1 MKERNGDGK
10 PRERKWVWGRK
21 RMMMCVRE
29 KKHIVD
35 FKTFWLSVHQ
45 SIGVWVVFEIES
57 KLKTLTG
64 SYIQLTRQSLIK
76 ILSFFFFIFTLGY
89 LALKLTYLNLCL
101 YYKHIGIS
109 QRVILTTFTCRQVIC
124 SKISLYI
131 PDVYLKLYSRSWIQ
145 CIPLLNLTTY
155 TLRNEKWHLI
165 TTIPLAIVN
174 RVQS

>member
-1 MKERNGDGK
+1 MFEKDIDCVCDCVCVWWSFLSNMKERNGDGW

-89 LALKLTYLNLCL
+89 LALKLTYLNNNICA
-101 YYKHIGIS
+101 YITN
-109 QRVILTTFTCRQVIC
+109 ILEYPKELF
-124 SKISLYI
+124 
-131 PDVYLKLYSRSWIQ
+131 
-145 CIPLLNLTTY
+145 
-155 TLRNEKWHLI
+155 
-165 TTIPLAIVN
+165 
-174 RVQS
+174 